1 MNENELRS
9 EMVRIT
15 IKLDALGLNHG
26 NSGNLSARFG
36 EGMLITP
43 LGMGAEGLMEDDIVF
58 VQMDGSSHGRREP
71 SGEWLLHRDILA
83 KRPEIGAVV
92 HAHSPA
98 ATALACM
105 RREIPPFHY
114 MIAMLGGNNVRCAKY
129 ATFGTQEF
137 SDHAITA
144 LHERKACLL
153 ASHGMIAAGVDLAE
167 AFELA
172 LEVENLSELYMR
184 TLQIGQPVLLNED
197 ELQDVRNRFAG

>member
-1 MNENELRS
+1 
-9 EMVRIT
+9 
-15 IKLDALGLNHG
+15 
-26 NSGNLSARFG
+26 
-36 EGMLITP
+36 MLITP
-43 LGMGAEGLMEDDIVF
+43 FGMGAEGLTEDDIVF
-58 VQMDGSSHGRREP
+58 MHMDGSSRGRRQP

-92 HAHSPA
+92 HAHSTA

-114 MIAMLGGNNVRCAKY
+114 MIAMLGGSNIRCANY

-153 ASHGMIAAGVDLAE
+153 ANHGMVAAGVDLAE
-167 AFELA
+167 AFDLA
-172 LEVENLSELYMR
+172 LEVENLSDLYMR
-184 TLQIGQPVLLNED
+184 TLQVGQPVLLGED
-197 ELQDVRNRFAG
+197 ELQDVRNLFSG